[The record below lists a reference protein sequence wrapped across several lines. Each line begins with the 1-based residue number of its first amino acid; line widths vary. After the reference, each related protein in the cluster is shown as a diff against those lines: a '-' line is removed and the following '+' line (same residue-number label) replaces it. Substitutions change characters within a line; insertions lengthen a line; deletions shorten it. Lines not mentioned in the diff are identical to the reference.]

1 MVRIMIV
8 AALGL
13 LLSGF
18 GAEAQVGRRIA
29 ASGVPILLYQAN
41 TTNPDCS
48 PMGRPV
54 IRHIQTPQHGR
65 LIVSNTS
72 VFPNFSPSNVRSAC
86 NSRRVPGVVVKYVS
100 RRGYAGMDST
110 AFEVYF
116 PTGIAR
122 RAAYNILVR

>member
-1 MVRIMIV
+1 MVRIIIV
-8 AALGL
+8 TALGL

-65 LIVSNTS
+65 LIVSNAS

-100 RRGYAGMDST
+100 RRGYAGMDGT
-110 AFEVYF
+110 VFEIYF

-122 RAAYNILVR
+122 RAAFSILVR

>member
-1 MVRIMIV
+1 MIRIVV
-8 AALGL
+8 AAAIGL
-13 LLSGF
+13 LLSSF

-48 PMGRPV
+48 SMGRPV

-65 LIVSNTS
+65 LIFSNTS

-86 NSRRVPGVVVKYVS
+86 NRRRVAGIVVKYVS
-100 RRGYAGMDST
+100 QRGYAGMDGT

-116 PTGIAR
+116 PTGNAR
-122 RAAYNILVR
+122 RAAFSILVR

>member
-1 MVRIMIV
+1 MIRIV
-8 AALGL
+8 FAAARGL

-54 IRHIQTPQHGR
+54 IRHIQPPQHGR

-72 VFPNFSPSNVRSAC
+72 VFPNFSPSNDRSAC
-86 NSRRVPGVVVKYVS
+86 ISRRVPGVVVKYVS
-100 RRGYAGMDST
+100 RRGYAGVDST
-110 AFEVYF
+110 AFEIYF

-122 RAAYNILVR
+122 RAAFSIL